1 MAPSVS
7 QTHHIGMK
15 TKLSYLTLLL
25 TLLAQLW
32 FASGCAN
39 TAKGVQKDYQH
50 AEDKVE
56 NATH

>member
-1 MAPSVS
+1 MAPQPSP
-7 QTHHIGMK
+7 THQHTMK
-15 TKLSYLTLLL
+15 TKLSYLTLVLAL
-25 TLLAQLW
+25 AAQLW

>member
-1 MAPSVS
+1 
-7 QTHHIGMK
+7 MK
-15 TKLSYLTLLL
+15 TKLSYLTLVLAL
-25 TLLAQLW
+25 AAQLW